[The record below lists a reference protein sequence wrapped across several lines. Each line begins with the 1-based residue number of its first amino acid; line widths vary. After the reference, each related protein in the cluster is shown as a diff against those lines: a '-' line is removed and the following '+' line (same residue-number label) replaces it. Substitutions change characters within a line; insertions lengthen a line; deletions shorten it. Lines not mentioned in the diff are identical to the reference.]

1 MTDDEPPA
9 TETPQPTIGGWI
21 ELVFSMVPLFGFITW
36 SFLVFAADQDLR
48 HRLVPEGGS
57 PWDFNGDG
65 AFTISDVGIWW
76 NYITAY
82 PTDMI
87 ITSHTGLSQF
97 FELGKIAPLGFF
109 QSAIGMLGWT
119 ILLVVI
125 SVWIAMFIS
134 FVNNKLPQERRGTP
148 PYWLRARD

>member
-1 MTDDEPPA
+1 MADDEHQVVDTLPPTVA
-9 TETPQPTIGGWI
+9 GWI
-21 ELVFSMVPLFGFITW
+21 ELAFSVTPFFGFVSW
-36 SFLVFAADQDLR
+36 SFLVYAADQDLR
-48 HRLVPEGGS
+48 HRLVPDGGS

-82 PTDMI
+82 PTDVI

-109 QSAIGMLGWT
+109 QSLFGMMVWT
-119 ILLVVI
+119 VLLI
-125 SVWIAMFIS
+125 MASVWIAMFVS
-134 FVNNKLPQERRGTP
+134 FINNKLPEERRATP
-148 PYWLRARD
+148 PYWLRDRG